1 MDSRLPP
8 GPRSPVWLQSIR
20 LWGNPQGFLRSC
32 QWRYGD
38 LFTVR
43 AVPLGTLVYLADPAD
58 IRTVFQADQDL
69 FQAGKSNTILRAI
82 LGDNSVVVLDGPRHR
97 RLRQLMAPAFHG
109 DSVRRQTERMAS
121 IAAEEI
127 ATWPIG
133 RPFRLYPRMQSIA
146 LEVIL
151 QSVIGVHDRERRALL
166 RRLLPPLV
174 DLNPLLMLQVV
185 RPKLREYWP
194 WRAFERKKAAAF
206 RLLDEQIVNS
216 RSDPGLADRTDV
228 LAMLVR
234 ARDEEGEP
242 MGLEQLR
249 DQLTTL
255 LLAGHGS
262 TATGLSWVF
271 ERLVRH
277 PAILAR
283 ARQAADE
290 DDEVYLDAVVKE
302 TLRMRPPVFDMGR
315 YLPEPVELAG
325 YRLPAGISVVVAI
338 GLAQHSERN
347 FTDPK
352 AFDPQRFVDSPA
364 DPRAW
369 MPFGGGSRRCIGATF
384 ASTEMRVVLRE
395 VLRRVDLAT
404 TDDPPETFR
413 ARHPRRGARVTVRAR
428 RTTEAPRNRP
438 G

>member
-1 MDSRLPP
+1 MDSQLPP

-32 QWRYGD
+32 QRRYGD

-43 AVPLGTLVYLADPAD
+43 AAPLGTLVYLADPAD
-58 IRTVFQADQDL
+58 IITVFHGDQDV
-69 FQAGKSNTILRAI
+69 FQAGKSNTILKEL
-82 LGDNSVVVLDGPRHR
+82 LGDNSVVVLDGPQHR
-97 RLRQLMAPAFHG
+97 RLRQLMAPAFRG
-109 DSVRRQTERMAS
+109 DSVRRQTDRMAA

-127 ATWPIG
+127 ATWPVG
-133 RPFRLYPRMQSIA
+133 QPFRLYPRMQAIA

-151 QSVIGVHDRERRALL
+151 QSVIGVQDRERLTLL
-166 RRLLPPLV
+166 RRLLPALV
-174 DLNPLLMLQVV
+174 DMNPLLMVQVL
-185 RPKLREYWP
+185 RPKLRDYWP
-194 WRAFERKKAAAF
+194 WRAFERKKATAF
-206 RLLDEQIVNS
+206 RLLDEEINNCG
-216 RSDPGLADRTDV
+216 SDAALADRTDV
-228 LAMLVR
+228 LATLVR
-234 ARDEEGEP
+234 ARDEEGGS
-242 MGLEQLR
+242 MGLAQLR

-262 TATGLSWVF
+262 TATALSWVF

-283 ARQAADE
+283 ARRAADE
-290 DDEVYLDAVVKE
+290 DDDDYLDAIVKE

-315 YLPEPVELAG
+315 YLTEPVELAG

-347 FTDPK
+347 FTDPNV
-352 AFDPQRFVDSPA
+352 FDPQRFVDSPA
-364 DPRAW
+364 DPHAW
-369 MPFGGGSRRCIGATF
+369 MPFGGGNRRCLGATF

-395 VLRRVDLAT
+395 VLRRVDLET

-413 ARHPRRGARVTVRAR
+413 ARHPRRGARVTVRTR
-428 RTTEAPRNRP
+428 RTTHTSGHPP
-438 G
+438 D